1 MGRLGRDSHSLR
13 TPRDT
18 LRLSAAEDGRRTV
31 LWRARALCAWCGLT
45 AGLLGFAPSFA
56 GQAARKQ
63 SGTAEA
69 SLRATTRL
77 VQVSVVVRNR
87 RGEPVTDLNRDDF
100 TLLDGGRGQE
110 IRVFERLPE
119 QTAHPMVATLPPNTF
134 SNRLEVTA
142 GSPVMATAILLDGLN
157 TQFADQPYA
166 RLQIVKFLEQLQPQ
180 DCVGIYALGQGLRV
194 VHDLSND
201 PAALLQALAADG
213 KGNPPMTLET
223 EAPQAFGGWQEFNA
237 WMEEINQNVADK
249 YRADRALRTIRALLA
264 IANHLERVPGRKNL
278 IWVAGRFPSW
288 FSHSAV
294 PIVNLTRPGGDKF
307 QPEIE
312 RAARALGDANVA
324 IYPVDARGLVAPAEY
339 SPDRGT
345 IDRDMRGSGLANLGG
360 ARELAARTGGR
371 AFYNTNDIQGAVRQV
386 IDESRESYVLGYYP
400 NHGKWDGTFREIK
413 LQVHRP
419 GMRVSWRRGYFA
431 LPEQF
436 QDTVRLRDALDA
448 AMWSPID
455 ATRLGLTVR
464 ASRDPAGLDMNIDL
478 DPRDITLRRE
488 EARWRGTVDLMF
500 VQFAPEGSRLE
511 TSSKLIRLDLDQ
523 VTYAAATEKRSLA
536 LTQRLELASG
546 ATLLRILVGDV
557 ESGALGSL
565 SLPLNRISA
574 ERRAP

>member
-1 MGRLGRDSHSLR
+1 M
-13 TPRDT
+13 
-18 LRLSAAEDGRRTV
+18 
-31 LWRARALCAWCGLT
+31 LCALCGLT
-45 AGLLGFAPSFA
+45 TGLLGLAPSFA

-63 SGTAEA
+63 SETAGA

-77 VQVSVVVRNR
+77 VQISVIVRNR
-87 RGEPVTDLNRDDF
+87 RGEPVTDLRREDF
-100 TLLDGGRGQE
+100 TLLDGGRAQE
-110 IRVFERLPE
+110 ISVFERLPA
-119 QTAHPMVATLPPNTF
+119 QTWHRAVATLPPNTF

-142 GSPVMATAILLDGLN
+142 GSPVSATAILLDGLN

-201 PAALLQALAADG
+201 PAALLQALAADS
-213 KGNPPMTLET
+213 KGNPPMMLEA
-223 EAPQAFGGWQEFNA
+223 EAPQAFDGWREFDA
-237 WMEEINQNVADK
+237 WMEEVNQNVADK

-288 FSHSAV
+288 FSHHMV
-294 PIVNLTRPGGDKF
+294 PLVDLKRPGDDKF

-312 RAARALGDANVA
+312 RAARALSDANVA

-339 SPDRGT
+339 SPDRGM
-345 IDRDMRGSGLANLGG
+345 IDRDMRGSGFVNLDA
-360 ARELAARTGGR
+360 ARELAERTGGR
-371 AFYNTNDIQGAVRQV
+371 AFYNTNDIRSAVRQV

-400 NHGKWDGTFREIK
+400 NHGEWDGRFREIK

-419 GMRVSWRRGYFA
+419 SVQLSWRRGYFA
-431 LPEQF
+431 LPEIS

-464 ASRDPAGLDMNIDL
+464 ASRDPTGLDTNIDL
-478 DPRDITLRRE
+478 DPSDITLRRE
-488 EARWRGTVDLMF
+488 EARWKGTVDLMF
-500 VQFAPEGSRLE
+500 AQFAPDGSRLE
-511 TSSKLIRLDLDQ
+511 TSSKRIRLDLDQ
-523 VTYAAATEKRSLA
+523 VTYATASEKHSLA
-536 LTQRLELASG
+536 LSQGLELAPR